1 MHKLIFYFID
11 EYKKSHLS
19 NLDKNISIIFRNYN
33 KSYDE
38 NEVFDEFFPTAK
50 ELNPFVDFF
59 YLDAICSIREMI
71 TALNAIKDFNKPI
84 LTGLHFRKNLLLPSG
99 ESIKEISGAI
109 KNFDCAGLM
118 SSCVS
123 PEIYNGVSSN
133 LKKQNLPFGF
143 AINAFIDIP
152 DKFEL
157 DEKFSAQPNT
167 YLGLRKDITPIKF
180 SNFAINSF
188 NNGAKFLKG
197 CCNIMPAHIS
207 ALSKLI

>member
-1 MHKLIFYFID
+1 M
-11 EYKKSHLS
+11 
-19 NLDKNISIIFRNYN
+19 
-33 KSYDE
+33 
-38 NEVFDEFFPTAK
+38 
-50 ELNPFVDFF
+50 
-59 YLDAICSIREMI
+59 
-71 TALNAIKDFNKPI
+71 
-84 LTGLHFRKNLLLPSG
+84 
-99 ESIKEISGAI
+99 
-109 KNFDCAGLM
+109 
-118 SSCVS
+118 
-123 PEIYNGVSSN
+123 
-133 LKKQNLPFGF
+133 KKQNLPFGF

-207 ALSKLI
+207 ALSKLIELCSKE

>member
-1 MHKLIFYFID
+1 MCI
-11 EYKKSHLS
+11 
-19 NLDKNISIIFRNYN
+19 
-33 KSYDE
+33 
-38 NEVFDEFFPTAK
+38 
-50 ELNPFVDFF
+50 
-59 YLDAICSIREMI
+59 
-71 TALNAIKDFNKPI
+71 
-84 LTGLHFRKNLLLPSG
+84 
-99 ESIKEISGAI
+99 
-109 KNFDCAGLM
+109 
-118 SSCVS
+118 

-157 DEKFSAQPNT
+157 DEKIFST
-167 YLGLRKDITPIKF
+167 TKYLFRFRKDITPIKF